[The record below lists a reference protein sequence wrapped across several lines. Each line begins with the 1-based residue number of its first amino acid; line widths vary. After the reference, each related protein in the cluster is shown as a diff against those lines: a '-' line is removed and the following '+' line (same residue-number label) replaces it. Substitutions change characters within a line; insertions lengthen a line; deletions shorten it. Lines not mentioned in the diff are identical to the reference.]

1 MLNATGSSKD
11 LNIFFM
17 LLWKILPLYC
27 NVMLGFL
34 ASRYLKIDRNTIAGL
49 LVYIFGPM
57 VVFSATM
64 SVEINR
70 SILILPIFFY
80 LFSSTLGF
88 IYLKIFQNSWNDSTS
103 NILAFTAGTGNTG
116 YYGIALAI
124 ILFEPAVADI
134 FIFSMLASLFYE
146 STSGFYITAKGSF
159 STKESLAKVSRLP
172 ALYAFVLAFTL
183 NLLDI
188 SLPDSIAQYAGQF
201 KIAFSILGMMLL
213 GIGLKGFGSGS
224 NVDKT
229 FLKHALFAKHIVW
242 PILVCCFIFLDKFTL
257 NLLND
262 DLYKVMFVFSIVPL
276 AGNTVTLAIL
286 LKAQPEKAAVAVLL
300 SNMLSLIYIPFMLTL
315 YETVRMVV

>member
-1 MLNATGSSKD
+1 M
-11 LNIFFM
+11 NIFFM
-17 LLWKILPLYC
+17 LLWKILPLYG
-27 NVMLGFL
+27 NVILGFL
-34 ASRYLKIDRNTIAGL
+34 ASRYLKIDRATIAAL
-49 LVYIFGPM
+49 LVYVFGPM

-70 SILILPIFFY
+70 AILILPIFFY

-88 IYLKIFQNSWNDSTS
+88 IYLKIFQKSWNDSTS

-124 ILFEPAVADI
+124 ILFEPAIADI

-159 STKESLAKVSRLP
+159 TTKESLQKVSKLP
-172 ALYAFVLAFTL
+172 ALYAFLLAFIL
-183 NLLDI
+183 NVFGV
-188 SLPDSIAQYAGQF
+188 SLPESFVQYTAQF

-213 GIGLKGFGSGS
+213 GIGLKGFGRGS
-224 NVDKT
+224 QIDKK
-229 FLKHALFAKHIVW
+229 FLRHALCAKHIVW
-242 PILVCCFIFLDKFTL
+242 PILVCCFILLDKFTY
-257 NLLND
+257 NLLYD

-300 SNMLSLIYIPFMLTL
+300 SNVLSLIYIPFMLTL
-315 YETVRMVV
+315 YEGLWRYI